1 MSIPTAKYEIN
12 GTTLY
17 YYSGKNNYRAPD
29 YHRLDLSATWH
40 LKKHNRWEHELSF
53 GLYNAYGRYNP
64 FMISFE
70 DDENSITGTKAT
82 QTSLFSFVPSISYR
96 FKF

>member
-1 MSIPTAKYEIN
+1 
-12 GTTLY
+12 
-17 YYSGKNNYRAPD
+17 
-29 YHRLDLSATWH
+29 
-40 LKKHNRWEHELSF
+40 
-53 GLYNAYGRYNP
+53 
-64 FMISFE
+64 MISFE

>member
-29 YHRLDLSATWH
+29 YHQLDLSATWH
-40 LKKHNRWEHELSF
+40 LKNITDGNMNCLSDSTM
-53 GLYNAYGRYNP
+53 P
-64 FMISFE
+64 MDVTI
-70 DDENSITGTKAT
+70 
-82 QTSLFSFVPSISYR
+82 FS
-96 FKF
+96 